1 MSKKFAGLIA
11 TYSAAQA
18 LAPADLK
25 DDYASV
31 LRYLV
36 QAKKAVDSRDLEQIN
51 DGEEPVLAQRDHGID
66 PDPVPTTLWLT
77 HAWGQRAYSW
87 TGSSFGQW

>member
-1 MSKKFAGLIA
+1 LSTKFAGLIA

-36 QAKKAVDSRDLEQIN
+36 QAKQAVDSRDFEQVKTMVKN
-51 DGEEPVLAQRDHGID
+51 L
-66 PDPVPTTLWLT
+66 
-77 HAWGQRAYSW
+77 
-87 TGSSFGQW
+87 SSLNATMASIQTQSQQLCG

>member
-1 MSKKFAGLIA
+1 MQLREASTSTPCRRSSRGLIA
-11 TYSAAQA
+11 KYSAAQA

-36 QAKKAVDSRDLEQIN
+36 QAKKAVDSRDLGQIN
-51 DGEEPVLAQRDHGID
+51 TMVKNL
-66 PDPVPTTLWLT
+66 
-77 HAWGQRAYSW
+77 
-87 TGSSFGQW
+87 SSLNATMASIQTQSQQLCG

>member
-11 TYSAAQA
+11 KYSAAQA

-31 LRYLV
+31 LRCLV
-36 QAKKAVDSRDLEQIN
+36 QAKKALDSRDLGQIKTMVKN
-51 DGEEPVLAQRDHGID
+51 L
-66 PDPVPTTLWLT
+66 
-77 HAWGQRAYSW
+77 
-87 TGSSFGQW
+87 SSLNATMASIQTQSQQLCD